1 MNLATN
7 QKMRGFYF
15 ENIGDKNMKKIIITV
30 AVAVVAAIAAQAQS
44 AGAEVRFAHEGFKG
58 ALAQKAPSAKKKTS
72 SKSLEQAV
80 ERQVAKQVAASAKGE
95 TAPAAIKAPA
105 AKTANKPAA
114 GTTKT
119 SSVRAWLKSV
129 FLGGPFPGETPEA
142 YHARL
147 IAQSHPSALPYK

>member
-1 MNLATN
+1 
-7 QKMRGFYF
+7 
-15 ENIGDKNMKKIIITV
+15 MKKIIITV
-30 AVAVVAAIAAQAQS
+30 AVVAITAIAAQAQS

-58 ALAQKAPSAKKKTS
+58 ALTQNTPSAKKKTS

-95 TAPAAIKAPA
+95 TASAAKKAPA
-105 AKTANKPAA
+105 AKPASKTAT

-119 SSVRAWLKSV
+119 SSVRAWLKAI

-142 YHARL
+142 YHSRL
-147 IAQSHPSALPYK
+147 MAQTHPSALPYK